1 MKLVIKMLVTLTI
14 VGVISGALLSEIS
27 GWAEPKIE
35 AHRKAET
42 EKAIFEVQP
51 SAESYEVVDGIDFE
65 CYKVFD
71 KNKEKTGY
79 ALTYSGSGFQGKI
92 RLMIGMDN
100 SLEKVLGLKVLEQ
113 VETPG
118 LGTKITEDDF
128 TNQFKGLSAVPGID
142 WVKGASPSKPNE
154 IQAITGATISSK
166 AVVSIMND
174 GIEKLRAVD
183 GGKK

>member
-1 MKLVIKMLVTLTI
+1 MKLVIKMLFTLTI

-27 GWAEPKIE
+27 SWAEPKIE

-42 EKAIFEVQP
+42 ERAIFEVQS
-51 SAESYEVVDGIDFE
+51 SAKTYETVEGVDFE

-71 KNKEKTGY
+71 ENNEQIGY

-128 TNQFKGLSAVPGID
+128 TNQFKELIAVPKID
-142 WVKGASPSKPNE
+142 WVKGVSPSKPNE

-166 AVVSIMND
+166 AVVAIMND
-174 GIEKLRAVD
+174 GIEKLRAID
-183 GGKK
+183 GGKR